1 MESSVHDAIKITNGI
16 SEFKQFLDSLYSIYS
31 LSAKNSTKLKN
42 CAQDLDEEFRK
53 IGKLFTIRWIASS
66 YITVDAVLNSYVSLS
81 KHLLDAAQDAKR
93 SSTQR
98 ASYKGFH
105 SLLTSVHFLKNLA
118 IMHDVL
124 KELSNLSVVLQERSL
139 IIPRAYK
146 MIELYIVRIASL
158 KESAGEKVNEVR
170 DSESTLQYKGI
181 VLNQRNCRQIN
192 IDAFIDAVCDSMR
205 MRLYTTV
212 ANNCDEPSAKKRKT
226 EFEVFL
232 IELIN

>member
-1 MESSVHDAIKITNGI
+1 MIIPSSLWFLYILGGSGLLCAPPPSIFKFKITSKLLHLRSRRFPQHQGTRCIGNTLFCVLHKI
-16 SEFKQFLDSLYSIYS
+16 VWKIKESIRKSLEKYLLYS
-31 LSAKNSTKLKN
+31 
-42 CAQDLDEEFRK
+42 
-53 IGKLFTIRWIASS
+53 IRWIASS
-66 YITVDAVLNSYVSLS
+66 YIAVDAVLNSYVSLS

-170 DSESTLQYKGI
+170 DSE
-181 VLNQRNCRQIN
+181 
-192 IDAFIDAVCDSMR
+192 DFAV
-205 MRLYTTV
+205 
-212 ANNCDEPSAKKRKT
+212 
-226 EFEVFL
+226 
-232 IELIN
+232 